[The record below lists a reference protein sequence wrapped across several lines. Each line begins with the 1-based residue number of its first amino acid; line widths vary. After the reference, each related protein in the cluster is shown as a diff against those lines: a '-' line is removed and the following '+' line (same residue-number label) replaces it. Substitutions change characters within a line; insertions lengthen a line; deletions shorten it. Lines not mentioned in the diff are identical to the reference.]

1 MTTARELFETTKDI
15 EDRLAVWQFVL
26 EKVSLLLG
34 PDKLIPLG
42 NQVINVHAVSTVR
55 ADVESKQM
63 ELKQEL
69 ELCWAKEIK
78 EEKIP
83 VLESLDEKKPKGKK
97 GKQ

>member
-1 MTTARELFETTKDI
+1 MTTARELFETTRDI

-34 PDKLIPLG
+34 PDKSMLLG
-42 NQVINVHAVSTVR
+42 DRMINVHAVSTVR
-55 ADVESKQM
+55 ADVESKQA

-83 VLESLDEKKPKGKK
+83 VLGSLDEKKPKGKK
-97 GKQ
+97 VK